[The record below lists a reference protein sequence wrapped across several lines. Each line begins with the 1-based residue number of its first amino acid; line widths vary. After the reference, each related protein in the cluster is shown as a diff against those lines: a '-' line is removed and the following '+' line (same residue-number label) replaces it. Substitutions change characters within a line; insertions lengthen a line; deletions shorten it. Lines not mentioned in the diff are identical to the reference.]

1 MAGYYHICPNISL
14 SGLSGHAGILWGQKS
29 DDFGLFCS
37 AMYFNSS
44 NQVELSGNSTTVYS
58 TSSDHLFSVQSPS
71 GVALLIKADDSTDDI
86 ARPEMTLY
94 GDLSVTGC
102 IYGTFA
108 DTYVSAGTFDNST
121 NCITLTRSDDC
132 TVDVDISN
140 YCHSSLAGV
149 VADQH
154 VAHSNVNINTST
166 GLCGGGN
173 IASSRTLSLSGQ
185 AATLHNLSVNN
196 SSLIAKDSGGT
207 FVSISSSSFV
217 DVTGDTITGDLIVE
231 GDLTVQGTT
240 VTLNTEVC
248 TTSAMEITNL
258 GTGPALVV
266 NQCGNQPVVNFVDY
280 DGVCANSVLYIED
293 GGNVGL
299 GTTNPNERLSVVGN
313 ISASGIVCA
322 LNGCSTEWNQAYDNY
337 ICSIG
342 VTGTTTKT
350 ITLTQNDG
358 GTLTA
363 NFTDNDTIYTG
374 WSLSASDTS
383 GTFNIASGCTTSFC
397 GGAGIDVC
405 RVNNEIKVINTINNN
420 NQLGNGCNYI
430 KLTSLSVGPEG
441 TPSGDGSL
449 SYSNTTGV
457 FTYTPPL
464 ISDETITISAGTD
477 LSTGGSFTLNQ
488 SSGSTV
494 TINHSNITRTDN
506 TSTASPAHG
515 GTFTAIDSITSNA
528 RGHITAVNTKTITLP
543 AGGYTGWDLYTDTTC
558 RSSIADGEQVRFCG
572 GTDISLGYTATNNV
586 ITINHDTVS
595 STSSH
600 SGCSVGY
607 GGTFTVVCALS
618 ATTQGHTCCIG
629 TMTITLPASDENDTT
644 YDISASSTAGGANLN
659 LNAGGSGSGTDSVK
673 LASGTGITVSYT
685 DASTI
690 TINHPTQTAIT
701 CNCSNGTVLQDISIN
716 NCGHVTS
723 VGYCNL
729 DNRYCQSD
737 SDTTYDISAS
747 TSTCGANINLNAG
760 GSGSGT
766 DTIKLCDGNGI
777 NVCFTDA
784 NTITICHTDTSSQAS
799 VNNSNG
805 TVIQDVTLDGFGHVT
820 GLTSYNLDSRYYTET
835 EIDTLLGDYC
845 TLPYPSNYVTNDA
858 DDTMNGTLTATGCV
872 VTTKLIDYNNI
883 NCCVDP
889 SGTSNL
895 KDINLTGGDLLFY
908 PDSSG
913 DGAQFDYYAGR
924 LYIGNCAGTSW
935 HMAIE
940 DSGCVGIGTTDPKSN
955 LHVYGSG
962 YQYITTGSS
971 NAGGVSLVLDG
982 ASNGDAAGGDY
993 FYISHCA
1000 DGRAV
1005 VNNLK
1010 NNSIY
1015 FNTSSTN
1022 TTRLTI
1028 TSAGNVGIGTTD
1040 PGQLLHVC
1048 GRTLIDTGTNI
1059 SPDFNASGQLQVC
1072 GLGYGGYIA
1081 LDGTAM
1087 YLGHNSSSRDLRFD
1101 VNETTRV
1108 TINTSGNVGIGTT
1121 DPGDKLHVDGNVI
1134 VGDSDCQSIALT
1146 LCAPNTAG
1154 APASTAIICMCGYE
1168 GRGQGVF
1175 HYDASYSGEEWFS
1188 GIRYSSGFNY
1198 WSVGYDLTGNQAEYA
1213 ANAKL
1218 TVSSGGCI
1226 GIGSSQPTAPLNVVG
1241 TNNVEGPTVPSVIQI
1256 ADSSDVTKNLRLG
1269 YESTWDAG
1277 SIASSDLGTGW
1288 KNTVINAHGGNVGIG
1303 LTNPSNKLHVS
1314 GAVCAT
1320 GSITSGTN
1328 VGSHLISNWL
1338 VCADQGFVGGFGSFN
1353 ASTDTGTPLYTTDCN
1368 NCLSFCMGHSTTQ
1381 GLNFAFFKAPED
1393 GATGYKAA
1401 IGMHNTNG
1409 GYMLFKDGID
1419 NICTRIYAYQ
1429 ESQFCCGICASAV
1442 YDNGARVCTAA
1453 YPSEYTHP
1461 TQTAI
1466 TCNCSNGI
1474 VLQDITV
1481 NTLGHVTA
1489 VGAYDLDNRYY
1500 TETESDNKYLL
1511 NTTDTLTGDLTVT
1524 GCIDVCSCVQ
1534 GYGVSTTFNS
1544 TIVPSFVGRR
1554 GGVCT
1559 HLMGDSYCGQLA
1571 QFVMKGTTAA
1581 CYNFAAI
1588 ATSNS
1593 AFLYLRCE
1601 DQYGTQTTNISL
1613 NGSSGN
1619 IFATGNLSA
1628 AEIYENGS
1636 RVCTSFTLP
1645 SHSHT
1650 LSDITDAGTAAAAA
1664 TTDFAAASH
1673 THSQYCTSNDYVDGA
1688 SFNTADG
1695 NLTLTRTGALADIT
1709 TCLDGRYCTSDTNTT
1724 YSAGNGISL
1733 SSTTFSVAAGTGL
1746 DQTTT
1751 GLCHEDTST
1760 LSGLQSTTN
1769 QFVKTL
1775 TVDGM
1780 GHVTAVTF
1788 DSAGGGGTDTN
1799 DYVDGASFNTATGNL
1814 VLTRT
1819 GTLGDITTCL
1829 DGRYCTSDTNTTYN
1843 DGTCISIDGSYNINH
1858 SDTSNLNGLQSS
1870 SGQFVK
1876 TLTVD
1881 DRGHV
1886 TAVSFDTASGG
1897 TGDITAVI
1905 AGAGLTGGATSGSA
1919 TIDHDVAS
1927 NNGTVT
1933 TCNAS
1938 SGCSV
1943 TCITLDAYGHVK
1955 TIGISC
1961 STSDYRAKTCIQ
1973 SYNVGYESVKNV
1985 DTYKYVFKDDDTKE
1999 PQIGLIA
2006 HELQEGGVTFGV
2018 TGYKDQVDEN
2028 GKPIYQTVDLPKLV
2042 PTLWS
2047 ALKTAINKIEDLED
2061 RLATLELQSN
2071 T

>member
-44 NQVELSGNSTTVYS
+44 NQIELSGNSTTVYS

-108 DTYVSAGTFDNST
+108 DTYVSAGTFNNST

-240 VTLNTEVC
+240 TTLNTEVC
-248 TTSAMEITNL
+248 TTSAMEITNA

-266 NQCGNQPVVNFVDY
+266 NQTGTEPVVSFIDY
-280 DGVCANSVLYIED
+280 DEQGCANSVFYIED
-293 GGNVGL
+293 GGNVGI
-299 GTTNPNERLSVVGN
+299 GTNDPNAKLTVAGV
-313 ISASGIVCA
+313 ISSNNAIWSGSY
-322 LNGCSTEWNQAYDNY
+322 NSSNWTEAYTDS
-337 ICSIG
+337 ITAIG
-342 VTGTTTKT
+342 VTGTATKT
-350 ITLTQNDG
+350 ITLTARDG
-358 GTLTA
+358 STIATT
-363 NFTDNDTIYTG
+363 FTDKDTIYSG
-374 WSLSASDTS
+374 WGLSASDTS
-383 GTFNIASGCTTSFC
+383 GTFNVASGCTASFC
-397 GGAGIDVC
+397 GGIGIDVC
-405 RVNNEIKVINTINNN
+405 RVDNEIKIINTITDN
-420 NQLGNGCNYI
+420 NQLANSCNFI
-430 KLTSLSVGPEG
+430 KLTSLSIGAEG
-441 TPSGDGSL
+441 TPAGDGSL
-449 SYSNTTGV
+449 TYDDTSGE

-464 ISDETITISAGTD
+464 INNCTITISAGTD
-477 LSTGGSFTLNQ
+477 LCTGGTFDLNQNSCSTITINHDDVTRTNNTTTQSPGYNGSFT
-488 SSGSTV
+488 V
-494 TINHSNITRTDN
+494 
-506 TSTASPAHG
+506 
-515 GTFTAIDSITSNA
+515 IDSISSSDT
-528 RGHITAVNTKTITLP
+528 GHITGVNTKTITLP
-543 AGGYTGWDLYTDTTC
+543 ASDENDTTYDICASTTTGGANLNLNAGGSGSGTDSVKLASGNCITVSFTDEDTITINHSDTSTLNGACTNTNCTFIQSLTVDSYGHLTAINTGSVNFGIANTCAVAVDDVDAADNDYAKFTASGLEGRSYAEVRTDLGLGTIYNCAATDFDKYTAWRLFTDTTDQGDIT
-558 RSSIADGEQVRFCG
+558 SGEQVRFCG

-618 ATTQGHTCCIG
+618 ATSQGHTCCVG

-644 YDISASSTAGGANLN
+644 YDISASSTTGGANLN

-673 LASGTGITVSYT
+673 LASGTGITVSFT

-835 EIDTLLGDYC
+835 EINTLLGDYC

-971 NAGGVSLVLDG
+971 NASGVSLVLDG
-982 ASNGDAAGGDY
+982 AANGDATGGDY

-1087 YLGHNSSSRDLRFD
+1087 YLGHNSSSRELRFD

-1121 DPGDKLHVDGNVI
+1121 DPG
-1134 VGDSDCQSIALT
+1134 SD
-1146 LCAPNTAG
+1146 
-1154 APASTAIICMCGYE
+1154 
-1168 GRGQGVF
+1168 
-1175 HYDASYSGEEWFS
+1175 
-1188 GIRYSSGFNY
+1188 
-1198 WSVGYDLTGNQAEYA
+1198 
-1213 ANAKL
+1213 
-1218 TVSSGGCI
+1218 
-1226 GIGSSQPTAPLNVVG
+1226 
-1241 TNNVEGPTVPSVIQI
+1241 
-1256 ADSSDVTKNLRLG
+1256 RL
-1269 YESTWDAG
+1269 
-1277 SIASSDLGTGW
+1277 
-1288 KNTVINAHGGNVGIG
+1288 K
-1303 LTNPSNKLHVS
+1303 VS
-1314 GAVCAT
+1314 GTVCAT
-1320 GSITSGTN
+1320 GNVTSDSSLIAASDLCIDGT
-1328 VGSHLISNWL
+1328 SYW
-1338 VCADQGFVGGFGSFN
+1338 FVS
-1353 ASTDTGTPLYTTDCN
+1353 STDRARQRADARDDATNYSRLHWYGQADNATTSNFRHAWFDGGAYIHVTAN
-1368 NCLSFCMGHSTTQ
+1368 NCYIDFDRT
-1381 GLNFAFFKAPED
+1381 A
-1393 GATGYKAA
+1393 GATCLKV
-1401 IGMHNTNG
+1401 
-1409 GYMLFKDGID
+1409 DGTTI
-1419 NICTRIYAYQ
+1419 A
-1429 ESQFCCGICASAV
+1429 CGSTLYSA
-1442 YDNGARVCTAA
+1442 GAQVCTAA

-1511 NTTDTLTGDLTVT
+1511 NTTDTLTGNLTVTGNVSAAGLWDNGNRVCTSHNHDDRYLLNTTDTLTGNLTVT
-1524 GCIDVCSCVQ
+1524 GCIDVGSCGIFKSGATSGSPAIIALNSSNSNTFRVSNYSTGTYLFVYSPNCSATPKVQ
-1534 GYGVSTTFNS
+1534 ITGHDTNGGYIILRDGSSN
-1544 TIVPSFVGRR
+1544 
-1554 GGVCT
+1554 VCT
-1559 HLMGDSYCGQLA
+1559 RIC
-1571 QFVMKGTTAA
+1571 TTA
-1581 CYNFAAI
+1581 
-1588 ATSNS
+1588 
-1593 AFLYLRCE
+1593 E
-1601 DQYGTQTTNISL
+1601 SL
-1613 NGSSGN
+1613 FCSGICASSVYDNG
-1619 IFATGNLSA
+1619 L
-1628 AEIYENGS
+1628 

-1645 SHSHT
+1645 SHTHT
-1650 LSDITDAGTAAAAA
+1650 LANITDAGTAAACAVG
-1664 TTDFAAASH
+1664 DFALASH

-1695 NLTLTRTGALADIT
+1695 NITLTRTGTLPDIT
-1709 TCLDGRYCTSDTNTT
+1709 FCLDGRYCTSDTNTTYSAGTGLSLVGTQFNLSNTGVTATSYTNANITVDAQGRITSASDGSSGGTDTNDYVNGASFNTADGNLILTRTGGLGNIVTCLDGRYCTTDNNTT

-1733 SSTTFSVAAGTGL
+1733 SSTTFSVEAGTGL
-1746 DQTTT
+1746 TQIAS
-1751 GLCHEDTST
+1751 GLC
-1760 LSGLQSTTN
+1760 LSDLSPNPSGSYTN
-1769 QFVKTL
+1769 ADI
-1775 TVDGM
+1775 TVDAKGRI
-1780 GHVTAVTF
+1780 TAA
-1788 DSAGGGGTDTN
+1788 SNGSSGG
-1799 DYVDGASFNTATGNL
+1799 
-1814 VLTRT
+1814 
-1819 GTLGDITTCL
+1819 
-1829 DGRYCTSDTNTTYN
+1829 TTYN
-1843 DGTCISIDGSYNINH
+1843 SGDCITIDGSNNINH
-1858 SDTSNLNGLQSS
+1858 DT
-1870 SGQFVK
+1870 
-1876 TLTVD
+1876 
-1881 DRGHV
+1881 R
-1886 TAVSFDTASGG
+1886 
-1897 TGDITAVI
+1897 
-1905 AGAGLTGGATSGSA
+1905 GSA
-1919 TIDHDVAS
+1919 YSCTSA
-1927 NNGTVT
+1927 
-1933 TCNAS
+1933 CNEAIKS
-1938 SGCSV
+1938 IS
-1943 TCITLDAYGHVK
+1943 IDAYGHV
-1955 TIGISC
+1955 TSVTVAGITC
-1961 STSDYRAKTCIQ
+1961 VTSDYRAKTCIQ
-1973 SYNVGYESVKNV
+1973 SYSNGYDAVKSVEA
-1985 DTYKYVFKDDDTKE
+1985 YRYL
-1999 PQIGLIA
+1999 LIDQDSNELHAGMMA
-2006 HELQEGGVTFGV
+2006 HELQEAGVTYGV
-2018 TGYKDQVDEN
+2018 TGTKDETDKDGNPVYQSVD
-2028 GKPIYQTVDLPKLV
+2028 YTKLV

-2047 ALKTAINKIEDLED
+2047 ALNKAINKIEDLEN